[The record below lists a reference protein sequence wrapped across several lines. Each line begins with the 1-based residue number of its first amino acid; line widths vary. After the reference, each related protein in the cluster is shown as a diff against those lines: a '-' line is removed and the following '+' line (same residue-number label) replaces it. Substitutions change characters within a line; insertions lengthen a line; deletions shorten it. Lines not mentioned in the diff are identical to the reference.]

1 MNGEG
6 DDYEYQSILPVVR
19 DYKMLWEETK
29 QIQQEIKNF
38 RDRFAN
44 RLKELKKQQD
54 GLEKLI
60 LEFMDKNQHPGIRD
74 QDTTIM
80 SKAVR
85 SKQSIKARKEK
96 IETILS
102 SNRIDTEIKK
112 KIYDALDNDEEGN
125 EVMRLQISVAR
136 KKK

>member
-44 RLKELKKQQD
+44 RLQELKKQQD

>member
-1 MNGEG
+1 MNGGG

-44 RLKELKKQQD
+44 RLKELKKQQE

-102 SNRIDTEIKK
+102 SNKIDTDIKK